1 MPFRPSRR
9 CIPLLQASG
18 VTPNNIEGVIPKH
31 GAFQP
36 GEESRTDHPHRGL
49 KNGEYGGILIPP
61 EFDRAAL
68 CRRR

>member
-49 KNGEYGGILIPP
+49 KNG
-61 EFDRAAL
+61 
-68 CRRR
+68 